1 MTPRGRRPWTAEAVV
16 RAIQARAGQ
25 GLPCHYQA
33 VVREDEALSGA
44 GRRYFGS
51 WNAALEAAG
60 LDPEAIRHP
69 AIEKR
74 PAGFW
79 SEERVLSALR
89 THAAQGHALAAHAMD
104 ALEPG
109 LVPTAQ
115 RLFGSWQAA
124 VQAAGYDYEAVRLT
138 KAWTPDAVAAR
149 IRAAEAQGADLSDQT
164 AQALAA
170 DLYGAARQHFGGWQQ
185 ALAAAGLSPDD
196 VRRTTR
202 WDPDRLRTLV
212 QRLTDAGVP
221 PAPVLKAL
229 GLAPT
234 VRDHYDSMPAL
245 WEAAGLRSPPPP
257 PLQPRLREHRRT
269 RGWSLEEVGRRL
281 GVSHRLVSMWEL
293 GQATPSLG
301 HALALAQ
308 VLGVSVEALWAPA
321 ALPGTA
327 GDGGRGQAP

>member
-1 MTPRGRRPWTAEAVV
+1 MTPRGRRTWTAEVV
-16 RAIQARAGQ
+16 VAAIQARAGQ

-33 VVREDEALSGA
+33 VAREDEGLSGA

-51 WNAALEAAG
+51 WHAALEAAG
-60 LDPEAIRHP
+60 LDPDVIRYP
-69 AIEKR
+69 AVDKR
-74 PAGFW
+74 PRGFW
-79 SEERVLSALR
+79 SKERVVSLLR
-89 THAAQGHALAAHAMD
+89 THAAQGHALAAHTMD

-115 RLFGSWQAA
+115 RLFGSWEAA
-124 VQAAGYDYEAVRLT
+124 VQAAGYDYDAVRLT
-138 KAWTPDAVAAR
+138 KRWTPDAVVAR
-149 IRAAEAQGADLSDQT
+149 IHAADAQGADLSDQT
-164 AQALAA
+164 VQALVP
-170 DLYGAARQHFGGWQQ
+170 DLYGSARTHFGGWQQ
-185 ALAAAGLSPDD
+185 ALAAAGLRPDD

-212 QRLTDAGVP
+212 QRLVDAGVP

-234 VRDHYDSMPAL
+234 VRDHYDSMSAL
-245 WEAAGLRSPPPP
+245 WEAAGLKAPQPP
-257 PLQPRLREHRRT
+257 PLQSRVREHRRA
-269 RGWSLEEVGRRL
+269 RGWSLEEVARRL

-293 GQATPSLG
+293 GQATPRLG

-308 VLGVSVEALWAPA
+308 VLGVSVEALWGPA

-327 GDGGRGQAP
+327 GDGGTGQAP